1 MVIPISEVSLD
12 YAQHVRTVLRKA
24 KIHVDVDSSD
34 RKMQKKIREAQL
46 AQYNYF
52 LVHPSCHAGSRH
64 KSCIVFC
71 LHVQSVMSLHVGM
84 HAWVVLHKLSATC
97 SHIVKVITMSALL
110 LATCKFRVHAGS
122 FVLVCTCISPHWDYS
137 SSVWTLL
144 HASPFDGTWW
154 YAGCWRAGTERANSE
169 CTH

>member
-1 MVIPISEVSLD
+1 MVIPISEVSLE

-52 LVHPSCHAGSRH
+52 LVYLSCHAGSCH

-71 LHVQSVMSLHVGM
+71 LHVQSVISVHVCK
-84 HAWVVLHKLSATC
+84 HAWVVLHKMSATC
-97 SHIVKVITMSALL
+97 SHIVTVTKMSAPMS
-110 LATCKFRVHAGS
+110 ATCKV
-122 FVLVCTCISPHWDYS
+122 
-137 SSVWTLL
+137 
-144 HASPFDGTWW
+144 
-154 YAGCWRAGTERANSE
+154 RA
-169 CTH
+169 H